1 MSLPR
6 KLDLNLLR
14 VFDVLMEERNVTQ
27 AARRLNMS
35 QPSCSNA
42 LERLRNALDDRILE
56 RQGHNMV
63 PSRFAEAFWPRVRQ
77 SLSDLGAGLTEL
89 QTFSPEAITGHL
101 RIGMDPYS
109 NAAFGARISSRLLN
123 EAPNARIS
131 ILPIDV
137 NNIEGA
143 ASHLDIIIG
152 TIWSE
157 QAGIEKEEVL
167 EEEVVVV
174 RGRGRLEKT
183 GAAPL
188 DLEAYV
194 NARHL
199 LLSDKGIVPGY
210 VDAALKALS
219 KTRQTYL
226 AAPHYQTLS
235 SVLKDTDC
243 VATIGRS
250 LAVQLAPQDGLEI
263 FEPPLFLNPFTIGCA
278 WYGREAKSQQLMWL
292 RQLCRRVLQ
301 PGKT

>member
-6 KLDLNLLR
+6 NLDLNLLR

-56 RQGHNMV
+56 RQGHSMV
-63 PSRFAEAFWPRVRQ
+63 PSRFAEAFWPKVRQ

-89 QTFSPEAITGHL
+89 QSFSPEALTGHL

-109 NAAFGARISSRLLN
+109 NAAFGARISSRILN
-123 EAPNARIS
+123 QAPKARIS

-137 NNIEGA
+137 NDIEGA
-143 ASHLDIIIG
+143 ANHLDIIIG
-152 TIWSE
+152 TMWSE
-157 QAGIEKEEVL
+157 QTGIEKEDVL
-167 EEEVVVV
+167 KEDFVVVS
-174 RGRGRLEKT
+174 GRDRWGKSV
-183 GAAPL
+183 AALL

-199 LLSDKGIVPGY
+199 LLSDKGIVPGN
-210 VDAALKALS
+210 VDAALKALN
-219 KTRQTYL
+219 KTRETYL
-226 AAPHYQTLS
+226 AAPNYRTLS
-235 SVLKDTDC
+235 AVLKETDC
-243 VATIGRS
+243 IATIGRS
-250 LAVQLAPQDGLEI
+250 LAIQLAPQDGLEI
-263 FEPPLFLNPFTIGCA
+263 LEPPLMLNPFTISCA
-278 WYGREAKSQQLMWL
+278 WYSREAKSQQLLWL
-292 RQLCRRVLQ
+292 RQLCRRELQ